1 VNFLA
6 ELNREVQK
14 SKIFIILPWIVD
26 FHGKLPV
33 FFVYPIIHTHK
44 YIHIPKTVYGP
55 ETMIKT
61 SPRGGAG
68 PQHLSHAFQ
77 GFFGW
82 EIPRRFTQISE
93 RLLKNGG
100 RQMTFH

>member
-1 VNFLA
+1 MNFLA

-61 SPRGGAG
+61 SPRGAG
-68 PQHLSHAFQ
+68 GGTF
-77 GFFGW
+77 
-82 EIPRRFTQISE
+82 IPCFSRVFWLGDTQKIYSDI
-93 RLLKNGG
+93 
-100 RQMTFH
+100 